1 MTQIETTENGY
12 YFKGK
17 PKFSSAL
24 AMCILLA
31 GSLILTLGILC
42 IFRGLIADGKGMY
55 MWIAGGAATAALGAF
70 LAYTG
75 YRNPSV
81 DMKINRA
88 TRQLVLLQ
96 CANGKIKKEVQ
107 FSLSDIRAIVT
118 QGTGRNKSLKD
129 TIEAAPENGQPEYV
143 AIKLRSDR
151 EYRLLSSYP
160 ESREIQKLLREAVNA
175 EQPVRQPG
183 TGQPGRNFGRKAG

>member
-1 MTQIETTENGY
+1 MTQIETTDNGY
-12 YFKGK
+12 SFKGK
-17 PKFSSAL
+17 PKFSAAL
-24 AMCILLA
+24 AMCIMLA
-31 GSLILTLGILC
+31 GSLILSVGILC
-42 IFRGLIADGKGMY
+42 IFRGLIADGQGMY
-55 MWIAGGAATAALGAF
+55 MWSAGGAATAALGAF

-75 YRNPSV
+75 YRNPNV
-81 DMKINRA
+81 DMQIDRA
-88 TRQLVLLQ
+88 TRQLLVLQ
-96 CANGKIKKEVQ
+96 CANGKIKKELPSV
-107 FSLSDIRAIVT
+107 LSDIRAIVT

-183 TGQPGRNFGRKAG
+183 TGQVGRNFGRKSG